1 MILIITLYTHNKT
14 LVTSPIK
21 TLIRNGEKNAD
32 EITIITERFYGGT
45 DLSLCGFVIEA
56 VNSMGTC
63 AVQMLSSSV
72 TENGLELYWKI
83 TSDFTAVSGPLKITL
98 KAVSSDNEVIILFD
112 GGEIQVCGENTEDL
126 LPTDVKEQLLSQIEA
141 SIASIDDIATQAVN
155 EKTQAFVDNFDPTP
169 IVESC
174 IPDNLVTSDE
184 VREIVVLTSEEYDDI
199 AVPSSDTLYIVM

>member
-1 MILIITLYTHNKT
+1 MIITLYTHNKT

-83 TSDFTAVSGPLKITL
+83 TSDFTAVSGPLKLSL

-112 GGEIQVCGENTEDL
+112 GGEIHVCGENNEDL

-174 IPDNLVTSDE
+174 IPDNLVTSDD

>member
-1 MILIITLYTHNKT
+1 MKD
-14 LVTSPIK
+14 V
-21 TLIRNGEKNAD
+21 
-32 EITIITERFYGGT
+32 
-45 DLSLCGFVIEA
+45 
-56 VNSMGTC
+56 
-63 AVQMLSSSV
+63 
-72 TENGLELYWKI
+72 
-83 TSDFTAVSGPLKITL
+83 
-98 KAVSSDNEVIILFD
+98 D
-112 GGEIQVCGENTEDL
+112 GGADAFDHREIQVCGENTEDL

-174 IPDNLVTSDE
+174 IPDNLVTSDD